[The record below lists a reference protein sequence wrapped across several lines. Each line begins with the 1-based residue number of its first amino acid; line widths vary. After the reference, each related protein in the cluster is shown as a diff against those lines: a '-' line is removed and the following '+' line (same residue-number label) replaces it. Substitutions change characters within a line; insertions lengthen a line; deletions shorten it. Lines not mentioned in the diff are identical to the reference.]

1 MASPLSSATVEAA
14 KRIFA
19 VGGLVVLSST
29 VYMSRLQRNQADV
42 PRPMEDA
49 ILAER
54 SRRGGDNSRRTAE
67 VVQEMLDGLKYKTT
81 AEKLDAAVDAAIN
94 THHIGFPQSRP
105 RGER

>member
-1 MASPLSSATVEAA
+1 MASPLNRATVEAG
-14 KRIFA
+14 KRVFA

-29 VYMSRLQRNQADV
+29 VYMSTLQRNHADV

-54 SRRGGDNSRRTAE
+54 RRRGGDNSRKSAE
-67 VVQEMLDGLKYKTT
+67 VVQDMLDGLKYKTT
-81 AEKLDAAVDAAIN
+81 AQKLDAAVDAAIN
-94 THHIGFPQSRP
+94 THNIGFPQSRP